1 MVASALIA
9 TTASAQVSATANAL
23 GTIVA
28 PLSIQKTRDMNFG
41 TVAHHPTQAGRLI
54 MSTSGLRSTT
64 GGPILMS
71 SAGVTPAI
79 FAVLGEPNYA
89 YSITLPVSAV
99 LTNTTSGH
107 SETIIVDN
115 FISSPQVSTGGT
127 IGSNGESTLTVGAQV
142 ALNALQA
149 SGLYT
154 SGTAFTVTVNYN

>member
-1 MVASALIA
+1 
-9 TTASAQVSATANAL
+9 
-23 GTIVA
+23 
-28 PLSIQKTRDMNFG
+28 
-41 TVAHHPTQAGRLI
+41 
-54 MSTSGLRSTT
+54 
-64 GGPILMS
+64 MS